1 VTGVTTVSAHTS
13 FTTNPGGIVLT
24 RSTDGVGANSGPA
37 VKTWVNAKISI
48 APSATNEIGQPHT
61 FTATLSKD
69 TGTGTFVPAAGETVT
84 ITLTNSNGAAASPA
98 GPFTGTTDANGQF
111 AVTFTSASTGTVT
124 GHASSTL
131 SVNGSTPFS
140 VATDGTSP
148 NSGDAAKTFVDAN
161 IQITPATATNAV
173 GTTHVLTLH
182 VDVNPGTGFVN
193 APAGTSITASILS
206 GPGSFVGS
214 PTCTTVGTTGSCTVT
229 ITSAVTGTTVVR
241 GTTTVSVGGLSL
253 TRTTGDS
260 HVGDSADANKTWA
273 NAAITITPSATNE
286 VGQPHTFTV
295 TVLNDTGSGLLP
307 VGAGEE
313 CNVTLTNGN
322 GAVANPAG
330 PFNQTTNASGQ
341 CTVTFT
347 SATAGTVT
355 GHASSM
361 LSVGGID
368 FTVQTDGTSPNS
380 GDAVKTFVNAKIS
393 ITPANANNPIGTN
406 HVLTLHVDVN
416 PGTGFVNAPAG
427 TSITASILSGP
438 GSFVGSPTCTTVGT
452 TGSCTV
458 TITSSTTGT
467 TVVRGTTTVSV
478 GGLSL
483 TRTTGDS
490 HVGDSADANKNWA
503 NAAVTTQVHNAT
515 HQDITGTTVAGGTV
529 VHDQATVSKAP
540 GTPAGVP
547 APTGTVT
554 FTLYNNGTCNGTV
567 VATSADIALGT
578 ESATF
583 TTPISAGGIF
593 SYLAHYNGDAN
604 YPAANAACE
613 PFSVR
618 PGQIGLIAPTNT
630 ECSDY
635 LNGTAPTLPGIFY
648 KVGGNK
654 IQQSINPGVFFYYST
669 VTVAAGATISTTQ
682 TTTNSSG
689 ALFEL
694 NQDHAWVYDGACN
707 TVGNMTASANHSTG
721 TFTATKAGTYILR
734 LQYSTKSLA
743 GSAAPSPQDP
753 TYTFGTKVNNVTV
766 PADNASIQL
775 FKQ

>member
-1 VTGVTTVSAHTS
+1 
-13 FTTNPGGIVLT
+13 VL
-24 RSTDGVGANSGPA
+24 P
-37 VKTWVNAKISI
+37 
-48 APSATNEIGQPHT
+48 
-61 FTATLSKD
+61 
-69 TGTGTFVPAAGETVT
+69 
-84 ITLTNSNGAAASPA
+84 
-98 GPFTGTTDANGQF
+98 
-111 AVTFTSASTGTVT
+111 
-124 GHASSTL
+124 
-131 SVNGSTPFS
+131 
-140 VATDGTSP
+140 
-148 NSGDAAKTFVDAN
+148 
-161 IQITPATATNAV
+161 
-173 GTTHVLTLH
+173 LH
-182 VDVNPGTGFVN
+182 VN
-193 APAGTSITASILS
+193 
-206 GPGSFVGS
+206 
-214 PTCTTVGTTGSCTVT
+214 
-229 ITSAVTGTTVVR
+229 
-241 GTTTVSVGGLSL
+241 
-253 TRTTGDS
+253 
-260 HVGDSADANKTWA
+260 
-273 NAAITITPSATNE
+273 
-286 VGQPHTFTV
+286 
-295 TVLNDTGSGLLP
+295 
-307 VGAGEE
+307 
-313 CNVTLTNGN
+313 
-322 GAVANPAG
+322 
-330 PFNQTTNASGQ
+330 
-341 CTVTFT
+341 
-347 SATAGTVT
+347 
-355 GHASSM
+355 
-361 LSVGGID
+361 
-368 FTVQTDGTSPNS
+368 
-380 GDAVKTFVNAKIS
+380 
-393 ITPANANNPIGTN
+393 
-406 HVLTLHVDVN
+406 VN

-529 VHDQATVSKAP
+529 VHDQATVSKAA

-567 VATSADIALGT
+567 VATSADVALGT

-583 TTPISAGGIF
+583 TTPISAGGSF

-648 KVGGNK
+648 KVAGNK